1 MRLFHPTVLLCLS
14 LAVPLA
20 GQVRTTQPPVLQ
32 IYREI
37 EKPGRFAAHEAVEA
51 RWAAH
56 NRQHG
61 LPVNYMA
68 LSAVSGPSEVWF
80 VTAYDGL
87 GALGRGTSWGGDNAA
102 YTAGIAKLA
111 AEDGDHLNSVIGMQ
125 LEAMPEA
132 SAGAYPDVSKMRMV
146 TITTWTVR
154 QGADFGA
161 LARMY
166 VTLMKAKGIEPSFRS
181 YRVLGGAPDGT
192 VLVFSSAPSW
202 DAHEATEKANNQAF
216 ASLAK
221 ADADALG
228 KLYAE
233 TVSGQT
239 TRFFNVSPR
248 MSLPPKE
255 WLADPFWKP

>member
-1 MRLFHPTVLLCLS
+1 MRTSHSAVALCL
-14 LAVPLA
+14 AVA
-20 GQVRTTQPPVLQ
+20 GPVTAQVRTTQPPVLQ
-32 IYREI
+32 IYREF

-61 LPVNYMA
+61 LPVSYLA
-68 LSAVSGPSEVWF
+68 LSAMSGPSEVWF
-80 VTAYDGL
+80 ITAYDGL

-102 YTAGIAKLA
+102 YTTGVAKLA
-111 AEDGDHLNSVIGMQ
+111 VEDGEHLNNVIGMQ
-125 LEAMPEA
+125 LEAMPEG
-132 SAGAYPDVSKMRMV
+132 SAGTYPDLSRMRMV
-146 TITTWTVR
+146 AVTTWTVR

-166 VTLMKAKGIEPSFRS
+166 VTLMKSKGIEPSFRT

-192 VLVFSSAPSW
+192 VLTFSSSPSW
-202 DAHEATEKANNQAF
+202 EAHEATEKANTQAF
-216 ASLAK
+216 ASLVK
-221 ADADALG
+221 ADAEALG

-233 TVSGQT
+233 TVTGQN
-239 TRFFNVSPR
+239 TRFFNVSPK